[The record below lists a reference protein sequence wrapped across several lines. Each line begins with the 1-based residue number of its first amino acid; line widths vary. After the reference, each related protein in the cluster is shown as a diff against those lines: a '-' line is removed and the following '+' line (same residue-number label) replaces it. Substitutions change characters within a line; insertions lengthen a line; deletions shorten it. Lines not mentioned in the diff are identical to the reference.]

1 MAVKAGHIDDDLLG
15 YLPRP
20 GLTTPTTNVDGAG
33 LRRCGTETVDAAGPP
48 ILAVGDSFTWG
59 ESVADHETW
68 PAHLQAISGR
78 RVLNGGVTG
87 YGLDQIVL
95 RAEILARVHKP
106 ADIVVGVIADDVW
119 RTEMSRLWAY
129 NKPWFR
135 PAGDGLQLMG
145 VPVRPWKPPFGLSL
159 QWFES
164 LCFRFPYPL
173 QLAAGYHRRAQR
185 AGLGPRVAERLVDRL
200 AALQSTSGSRVTL
213 LALSEQFP
221 WDPRFSRAWI
231 NARRGLSQVVIDRA
245 RERGLAL
252 VDCHPA
258 IDAQAR
264 PLELFENFHMTSAGN
279 RLVAGLAAAA
289 LSP

>member
-20 GLTTPTTNVDGAG
+20 GLTSPTTNVDGAG
-33 LRRCGTETVDAAGPP
+33 LRSCGTEPVDADGPP

-59 ESVADHETW
+59 EGVADRETW

-95 RAEILARVHKP
+95 RAEVLAKIHQP
-106 ADIVVGVIADDVW
+106 ADIVVGVISDDVW
-119 RTEMSRLWAY
+119 RTEMSCLWSH

-135 PAGDGLQLMG
+135 LAGDGLQLMG
-145 VPVRPWKPPFGLSL
+145 VPVRPWKPPFGLPS
-159 QWFES
+159 QRYES
-164 LCFRFPYPL
+164 LCFRLPYPL

-185 AGLGPRVAERLVDRL
+185 AGVGPRIAERLVDRL
-200 AALQSTSGSRVTL
+200 AALQSASGSRVTL
-213 LALSEQFP
+213 LALCEQFP
-221 WDPRFSRAWI
+221 WDPRFSRAWT
-231 NARRGLSQVVIDRA
+231 NARRGLTQVMIDRA
-245 RERGLAL
+245 RDRGLG
-252 VDCHPA
+252 VIDCHPTINA
-258 IDAQAR
+258 RPR
-264 PLELFENFHMTSAGN
+264 PLELFENLHMNGAGN
-279 RLVAGLAAAA
+279 ELVARLVAAA